1 MLPQITS
8 AAGSA
13 NYQRRRQCKLPR
25 RRRRHA
31 SNQTTHPQATTAP
44 PTQKTRAILADRAI
58 RRQDGA
64 MLAIANLRKTYG
76 SFVALDGLDLTIQPG
91 EILALLGPNGAGK
104 STTVKCLVGL
114 LKPDTGS
121 VLIDGVDAIGDTS
134 ARRLIGYLPEVAR
147 LHETLTPWEFLL
159 LKGRLF
165 DLDDDVVKERGL
177 RSLEGFGIGDRK
189 DEPMVAFSKGML
201 QKVSISA
208 ALLTEPKLLVFD
220 EPLSGLDV
228 TTTLI
233 VKQLMHEF
241 AARGG
246 AVLHC
251 SHMLDVVENTAHRIA
266 VLDKGKLLAC
276 GTAADL
282 RTQAGAGADEHL
294 DDVFRSLVQASD
306 PAAAAKAILG

>member
-1 MLPQITS
+1 
-8 AAGSA
+8 
-13 NYQRRRQCKLPR
+13 
-25 RRRRHA
+25 
-31 SNQTTHPQATTAP
+31 
-44 PTQKTRAILADRAI
+44 
-58 RRQDGA
+58 
-64 MLAIANLRKTYG
+64 MLAIAALRKTYG
-76 SFVALDGLDLTIQPG
+76 SFVALHGLDLTVAPG

-114 LKPDTGS
+114 LRPDSGS
-121 VLIDGVDAIGDTS
+121 VTVDGVDALRDSS
-134 ARRLIGYLPEVAR
+134 ARRLIGYLPEVAK

-165 DLDDDVVKERGL
+165 DLDDPTVAARAERL
-177 RSLEGFGIGDRK
+177 LDGFGIVDRK

-228 TTTLI
+228 TTALV

-241 AARGG
+241 AERGG

-251 SHMLDVVENTAHRIA
+251 SHLLDVVENTAHRIA
-266 VLDKGKLLAC
+266 VLDKGKLLAN
-276 GTAADL
+276 GTAAEL
-282 RTQAGAGADEHL
+282 RSQAGAGADTHL
-294 DDVFRSLVQASD
+294 DQVFRSLVQASD
-306 PAAAAKAILG
+306 PAAVAKAILG

>member
-1 MLPQITS
+1 
-8 AAGSA
+8 
-13 NYQRRRQCKLPR
+13 
-25 RRRRHA
+25 
-31 SNQTTHPQATTAP
+31 
-44 PTQKTRAILADRAI
+44 
-58 RRQDGA
+58 
-64 MLAIANLRKTYG
+64 MLAISELRKTYG
-76 SFVALDGLDLTIQPG
+76 SHVALHGLNLEIQAG

-114 LKPDTGS
+114 LQPDSGS
-121 VLIDGVDAIGDTS
+121 VVVDGIDALRDST

-165 DLDDDVVKERGL
+165 DLDDREIENRAERL
-177 RSLEGFGIGDRK
+177 LAGFGIFERK

-201 QKVSISA
+201 QKVSVSA

-228 TTTLI
+228 TTAQV

-241 AARGG
+241 AERGG

-251 SHMLDVVENTAHRIA
+251 SHLLDVVENTADRIA
-266 VLDKGKLLAC
+266 VLDRGKLLAC
-276 GTAADL
+276 GNSKEL
-282 RTQAGAGADEHL
+282 RQQAGADEGQHL

-306 PAAAAKAILG
+306 PAAAARAILG

>member
-1 MLPQITS
+1 
-8 AAGSA
+8 
-13 NYQRRRQCKLPR
+13 
-25 RRRRHA
+25 
-31 SNQTTHPQATTAP
+31 
-44 PTQKTRAILADRAI
+44 
-58 RRQDGA
+58 

-76 SFVALDGLDLTIQPG
+76 SFVALDGLDLNIAPG

-121 VLIDGVDAIGDTS
+121 VRIDGVDALADSS

-165 DLDDDVVKERGL
+165 DLDDKLVAERGERFL
-177 RSLEGFGIGDRK
+177 AGFGILDRK

-208 ALLTEPKLLVFD
+208 ALLTDPKLLVFD

-228 TTTLI
+228 TTALI

-276 GTAADL
+276 GSAAEL
-282 RTQAGAGADEHL
+282 RAQSGKGQDEHL

-306 PAAAAKAILG
+306 PAAAANAILG

>member
-1 MLPQITS
+1 MLAS
-8 AAGSA
+8 A
-13 NYQRRRQCKLPR
+13 
-25 RRRRHA
+25 
-31 SNQTTHPQATTAP
+31 
-44 PTQKTRAILADRAI
+44 DEV
-58 RRQDGA
+58 RQDTP
-64 MLAIANLRKTYG
+64 MLAISALRKTYG
-76 SFVALDGLDLTIQPG
+76 DFVALHGLDLQVAPG

-114 LKPDTGS
+114 LRPDSGEVTVAGE
-121 VLIDGVDAIGDTS
+121 DALRDPS

-147 LHETLTPWEFLL
+147 LHETLTPWEFLH

-165 DLDDDVVKERGL
+165 DLEERQL
-177 RSLEGFGIGDRK
+177 RERAERALDGFGLLDRR

-208 ALLTEPKLLVFD
+208 ALLTDPALLVFD

-228 TTTLI
+228 TTAQV

-251 SHMLDVVENTAHRIA
+251 SHLLDVVENTAHRIA
-266 VLDKGKLLAC
+266 VLDKGRLLAA
-276 GTAADL
+276 GSAAEL
-282 RTQAGAGADEHL
+282 REAAGEGADTHL
-294 DDVFRSLVQASD
+294 DEVFRALVQASD
-306 PAAAAKAILG
+306 PAAAADAILGRPTED

>member
-1 MLPQITS
+1 
-8 AAGSA
+8 
-13 NYQRRRQCKLPR
+13 
-25 RRRRHA
+25 
-31 SNQTTHPQATTAP
+31 
-44 PTQKTRAILADRAI
+44 
-58 RRQDGA
+58 
-64 MLAIANLRKTYG
+64 MLAITDLRKTYG
-76 SFVALDGLDLTIQPG
+76 SFVALDGLNLNIQKG

-114 LKPDTGS
+114 LKPDAGS
-121 VLIDGVDAIGDTS
+121 VRIDGHDALADSST
-134 ARRLIGYLPEVAR
+134 RRLIGYLPEVAR

-165 DLDDDVVKERGL
+165 DLDDAVVMERGE
-177 RSLEGFGIGDRK
+177 RSLGGFGILDRK

-208 ALLTEPKLLVFD
+208 ALLTDPKLLIFD

-276 GTAADL
+276 GTASEL
-282 RTQAGAGADEHL
+282 RTQAGKGSHEHL